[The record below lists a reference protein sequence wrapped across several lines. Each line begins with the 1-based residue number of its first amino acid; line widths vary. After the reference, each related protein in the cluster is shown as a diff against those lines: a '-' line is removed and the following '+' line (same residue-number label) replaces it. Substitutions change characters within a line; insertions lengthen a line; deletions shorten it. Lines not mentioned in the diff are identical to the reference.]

1 MDRKLEVYEATFDGA
16 LHMRECDDRDLLARL
31 DDWQI
36 DPLCGAGDPEL
47 MSASIFRFPEGGGSI
62 VVHDETGEKSFVVLC
77 NSNLALAETASHYAS
92 LVANLRYGADIFE
105 NGDEG

>member
-1 MDRKLEVYEATFDGA
+1 MILTRSGSSLAMARKP
-16 LHMRECDDRDLLARL
+16 LLTLAWKARL
-31 DDWQI
+31 
-36 DPLCGAGDPEL
+36 
-47 MSASIFRFPEGGGSI
+47 SASKRPS
-62 VVHDETGEKSFVVLC
+62 DETGEKSFVVLC